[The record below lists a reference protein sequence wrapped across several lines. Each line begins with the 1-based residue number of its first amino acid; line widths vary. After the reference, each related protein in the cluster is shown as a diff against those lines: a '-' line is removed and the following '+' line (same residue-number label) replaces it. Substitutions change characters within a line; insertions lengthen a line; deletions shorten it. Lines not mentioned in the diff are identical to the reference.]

1 MRRLDLVALPVGLV
15 VGLVAGLVVAGC
27 SAGSPSSPEERSR
40 AIADQL
46 GDGWDA
52 EVVDDPRDGSFVLA
66 RPTHAA
72 VWTVGAPVE
81 EVADLTQDTAWGDFW
96 VPALRSATADSNIRA
111 VVADATTLP
120 DTVVSWQ
127 VNVNRADRGLA
138 LGLEELAVDLRD
150 RFAAQGLEVN
160 EARVVS
166 WHDRDVALVAFTV
179 PAEVF
184 GDEARYVRQWFI
196 PASSPEA
203 MWSFSCDAPA
213 DPELSAELCRTG
225 LEGFRVP
232 DATEGSAT

>member
-1 MRRLDLVALPVGLV
+1 MRRLDLVALS
-15 VGLVAGLVVAGC
+15 VALSVGLVVAGC
-27 SAGSPSSPEERSR
+27 TAGTPTSPEERSR
-40 AIADQL
+40 AVAEQL

-81 EVADLTQDTAWGDFW
+81 EVADLTRDTAWGGFW
-96 VPALRSATADSNIRA
+96 VPALRSATADSNVRA
-111 VVADATTLP
+111 VVADAATLP

-127 VNVNRADRGLA
+127 VNVNRDDPGLA
-138 LGLEELAVDLRD
+138 LGMEELAVDLRD
-150 RFAAQGLEVN
+150 RFAAQGLEVT

-225 LEGFRVP
+225 LDGFRVP
-232 DATEGSAT
+232 VPSEGGTT

>member
-1 MRRLDLVALPVGLV
+1 MRRLDLVALSV
-15 VGLVAGLVVAGC
+15 GLVVAGC
-27 SAGSPSSPEERSR
+27 TAGTPASPEERSR
-40 AIADQL
+40 AVAEQL

-72 VWTVGAPVE
+72 VWTVGAPVD
-81 EVADLTQDTAWGDFW
+81 EVADLTRDTAWGGFW

-111 VVADATTLP
+111 VVADAATLP

-127 VNVNRADRGLA
+127 VNVNRDDPGLA
-138 LGLEELAVDLRD
+138 LGMEELAVDLRD

-166 WHDRDVALVAFTV
+166 WRDRDVALVAFTV

-225 LEGFRVP
+225 LDGFRVP
-232 DATEGSAT
+232 VPSEGSTT